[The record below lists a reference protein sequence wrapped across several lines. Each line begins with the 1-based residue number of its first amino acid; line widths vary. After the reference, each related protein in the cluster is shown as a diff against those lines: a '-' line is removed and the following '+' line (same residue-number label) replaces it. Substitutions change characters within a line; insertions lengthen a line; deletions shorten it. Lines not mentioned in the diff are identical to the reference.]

1 MHDRRVDG
9 ETLVFG
15 NRVRLYNMNMTWFD
29 HQTESTWTQLGGK
42 ALDGPYEGAKLKQV
56 PAYTGAVQPWIDA
69 HPDTKVLVVPNASY
83 GVAERLKDDFV
94 IGVSLDGAAAFDYRT
109 SAGETAVNHFA
120 GTRPVLVYVDRETQ
134 AVRVFEREVEGRV
147 LSFRWEESRLEDI
160 ETGSIWDPM
169 SGWALAGPLKDE
181 RLQPVPYTLAYNW
194 AWGLFYEDSTYYPET
209 GN

>member
-29 HQTESTWTQLGGK
+29 HQTQSTWTQLGGK

-56 PAYTGAVQPWIDA
+56 PAYTGAVQPWVDA

-94 IGVSLDGAAAFDYRT
+94 IGVSLDGAAAFDYRA
-109 SAGETAVNHFA
+109 SAVETVVNHFA

-134 AVRVFEREVEGRV
+134 AVRIFEREVEGRT
-147 LSFRWEESRLEDI
+147 LSFRWNESGLEDS

-169 SGWALAGPLKDE
+169 SGWGLAGPLKDE

-209 GN
+209 DN